1 MLLDL
6 IGIVS
11 IGLIFVIINCV
22 LTGIMI
28 AVMKRGANV
37 TDDKAWIDGQLTVM
51 IIDSFIIAYL
61 ICKLL

>member
-6 IGIVS
+6 IGVVS
-11 IGLIFVIINCV
+11 MGLIFVIVNCI

-28 AVMKRGANV
+28 AIMKRGTNM
-37 TDDKAWIDGQLTVM
+37 TEDKAWIDGQLTVM

-61 ICKLL
+61 ICKLV